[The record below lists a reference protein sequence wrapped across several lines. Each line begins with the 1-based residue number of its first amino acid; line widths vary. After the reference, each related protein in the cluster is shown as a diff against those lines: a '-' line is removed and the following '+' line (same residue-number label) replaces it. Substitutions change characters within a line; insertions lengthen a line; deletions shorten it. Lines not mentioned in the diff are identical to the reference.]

1 MENTKEKIIKMV
13 KAIKN
18 KKYLDY
24 IYTLVKTLNEKE
36 DQGNLV
42 LFIYPHIWQ
51 ALWLFFPE
59 TPILLQ
65 INWPAQR

>member
-36 DQGNLV
+36 D
-42 LFIYPHIWQ
+42 
-51 ALWLFFPE
+51 
-59 TPILLQ
+59 
-65 INWPAQR
+65 

>member
-24 IYTLVKTLNEKE
+24 IYTLIKTLNEKE

-42 LFIYPHIWQ
+42 LFIYPHIQQ
-51 ALWLFFPE
+51 ALQLFFPE
-59 TPILLQ
+59 IPIHQ
-65 INWPAQR
+65 Q